1 MHNRSPAMST
11 GLDDL
16 VMLCFDATGLLDL
29 DEKVL
34 EANLSSML
42 DDLIVLSFPLV

>member
-16 VMLCFDATGLLDL
+16 VMLYLNVAGLFDFEET
-29 DEKVL
+29 
-34 EANLSSML
+34 
-42 DDLIVLSFPLV
+42 I